1 MKKLEY
7 ARKSSIPN
15 IDMSYVLTIIFLLI
29 GILFN
34 IYVCQC
40 ILGIRR

>member
-7 ARKSSIPN
+7 AKKSIISSID
-15 IDMSYVLTIIFLLI
+15 ISYVLTIIFLLI
-29 GILFN
+29 GVLFN

>member
-7 ARKSSIPN
+7 AKRSIVSN
-15 IDMSYVLTIIFLLI
+15 IDMSYVLTIIFLFI

-34 IYVCQC
+34 IYVCQS